1 MKPSIF
7 IMTKYKLINLNEFS
21 NSKHYLDELDKR
33 FIDKEKLIKKIKN
46 RILNISILTELPNYQ
61 KIDYKIDNTRI
72 KELKEIL
79 KLLE

>member
-1 MKPSIF
+1 
-7 IMTKYKLINLNEFS
+7 MTKYKLINLNEFS